1 MLEALKALLGA
12 GAPPVEREGE
22 GADIHIAAAVLMVD
36 AASIDGEFGD
46 NERGIVA
53 GILKRHFGLTDDA
66 LANLM
71 SLAVGRRDTASDLNR
86 YTLTIKDEF
95 SEAQRVELVEL
106 LWEVVYAD
114 GQLHAYEAN
123 LLRRIAGLLYVS
135 DRERGDARKRVLNRL
150 GVTE

>member
-1 MLEALKALLGA
+1 MFETLKTLLGMSSPRE
-12 GAPPVEREGE
+12 APPAG
-22 GADIHIAAAVLMVD
+22 GDLHLAAAVLMVD

-46 NERGIVA
+46 TERGIVA
-53 GILKRHFGLTDDA
+53 AVLKRHFGLSGDA
-66 LANLM
+66 LATL
-71 SLAVGRRDTASDLNR
+71 LALAEGKRDSASDLNR

-95 SEAQRVELVEL
+95 TDAQRVELVEL

-135 DRERGDARKRVLNRL
+135 DRERGDARKRVLSRL
-150 GVTE
+150 GVLE

>member
-1 MLEALKALLGA
+1 MLDNLKALLGS
-12 GAPPVEREGE
+12 GAPRTGRD
-22 GADIHIAAAVLMVD
+22 GADLHLAAAVLMVD
-36 AASIDGEFGD
+36 AASIDGEFGEY
-46 NERGIVA
+46 ERGIVA
-53 GILKRHFGLTDDA
+53 GVLKRHFGLSDEA
-66 LANLM
+66 LATLV
-71 SLAVGRRDTASDLNR
+71 SLAVGKRDAASDLNR

-114 GQLHAYEAN
+114 GQLHDYEAN

-135 DRERGDARKRVLNRL
+135 DRERGDARKRVLSRL

>member
-1 MLEALKALLGA
+1 MLDTLKAWLG
-12 GAPPVEREGE
+12 GSAPAKQSES
-22 GADIHIAAAVLMVD
+22 ADLHLAAAVLMVD

-46 NERGIVA
+46 YERGIVA
-53 GILKRHFGLTDDA
+53 GILRRHFNLSDEA
-66 LANLM
+66 LARLL
-71 SLAVGRRDTASDLNR
+71 SLAEGKRDSASDLNR

-95 SEAQRVELVEL
+95 SDAQRVELVEL

-114 GQLHAYEAN
+114 GQLHDYEAN

-135 DRERGDARKRVLNRL
+135 DRERGDARKRVLSRL

>member
-1 MLEALKALLGA
+1 MFETLKTLLGIA
-12 GAPPVEREGE
+12 SPSEARTGGNNL
-22 GADIHIAAAVLMVD
+22 HLAAAVLMVD

-46 NERGIVA
+46 TERCIVA
-53 GILKRHFGLTDDA
+53 AILKRHFSLSDDGVA
-66 LANLM
+66 TLLSMAEGKRE
-71 SLAVGRRDTASDLNR
+71 SASDLNR

-114 GQLHAYEAN
+114 GELHAYEAN

-135 DRERGDARKRVLNRL
+135 DRERGDARKRVLSRL
-150 GVTE
+150 GVPE